1 MAIILKMININNISG
16 YVEHG
21 LTNQNNHESE
31 DKAWNNRVN
40 IKVNPWIINQ
50 CHNNNV
56 TYVFQLSMGW
66 SMSSICIHYRFVTR
80 NRHFRDGKLYITCIA
95 KISDVYHAEVKDAAV
110 GILGNVTQQTN
121 QIVIGAS
128 PSKILITK

>member
-1 MAIILKMININNISG
+1 
-16 YVEHG
+16 
-21 LTNQNNHESE
+21 
-31 DKAWNNRVN
+31 
-40 IKVNPWIINQ
+40 
-50 CHNNNV
+50 
-56 TYVFQLSMGW
+56 
-66 SMSSICIHYRFVTR
+66 MSSICIHYRFVTR

-128 PSKILITK
+128 PSKNLVSE

>member
-1 MAIILKMININNISG
+1 MNSISLR
-16 YVEHG
+16 H
-21 LTNQNNHESE
+21 
-31 DKAWNNRVN
+31 
-40 IKVNPWIINQ
+40 
-50 CHNNNV
+50 
-56 TYVFQLSMGW
+56 
-66 SMSSICIHYRFVTR
+66 RFVTR

-95 KISDVYHAEVKDAAV
+95 KISDVYHAEEKDAAV

>member
-1 MAIILKMININNISG
+1 
-16 YVEHG
+16 
-21 LTNQNNHESE
+21 
-31 DKAWNNRVN
+31 
-40 IKVNPWIINQ
+40 
-50 CHNNNV
+50 
-56 TYVFQLSMGW
+56 
-66 SMSSICIHYRFVTR
+66 MSSICIHYRFVTR

-128 PSKILITK
+128 PSKILITKQISNLIMLKIFFLFGVIVQLFVFLFTGLSTSSLPLKMTIRKFLFQHTPLNGLVFIINYIVFSML